1 MANSICY
8 RQKIKF
14 KQMKQLIYIIF
25 GFCAIS
31 NYAQG
36 DTGSVIASFT
46 LSQVAM
52 LDLEPNNST
61 LTLNLATNEAGE
73 KVTMVTA
80 NNKKWIN
87 FSSAV
92 TSAATPRSISVK
104 IDGGQVPSGI
114 YLKLSTSNYMGIGK
128 GLLGSP
134 ARILTLNSTPQ
145 TIISNI
151 RGAYTGDGINNGYEL
166 TYYLEIFD
174 YKLLDFD
181 ESATLSVTL
190 TLSDL

>member
-1 MANSICY
+1 
-8 RQKIKF
+8 
-14 KQMKQLIYIIF
+14 MKQLIFIIC

-31 NYAQG
+31 NYAQ
-36 DTGSVIASFT
+36 DTGSINATFN

-61 LTLNLATNEAGE
+61 VTLNIAASNEAGE
-73 KVTMVTA
+73 KAAIVMA

-92 TSAATPRSISVK
+92 SSMSSSRSISVK
-104 IDGGQVPSGI
+104 IEDGQVPPGI
-114 YLKLSTSNYMGIGK
+114 YLKLSTSNYIGIGK
-128 GLLGSP
+128 GVLGSP
-134 ARILTLNSTPQ
+134 SGVLTLNSTPQ

-151 RGAYTGDGINNGYEL
+151 MGAYTGNGINNGYEL
-166 TYYLEIFD
+166 TYYLEIYD

-181 ESATLSVTL
+181 QSATLSISLTL
-190 TLSDL
+190 TDF

>member
-1 MANSICY
+1 
-8 RQKIKF
+8 
-14 KQMKQLIYIIF
+14 MKQLIYILC
-25 GFCAIS
+25 GLYAIS
-31 NYAQG
+31 SFSQAN
-36 DTGSVIASFT
+36 TGNINATFT

-61 LTLNLATNEAGE
+61 VTLSLATNEAGE
-73 KVTMVTA
+73 KVAMMTS

-92 TSAATPRSISVK
+92 TSTAAPRSIS
-104 IDGGQVPSGI
+104 INIADGQVPSGI

-128 GLLGSP
+128 GVLGSP
-134 ARILTLNSTPQ
+134 AGILTLSSTPR

-151 RGAYTGDGINNGYEL
+151 KGAFTGDGISNGYEI

-174 YKLLDFD
+174 YKLLDFNQ
-181 ESATLSVTL
+181 SATLTITL